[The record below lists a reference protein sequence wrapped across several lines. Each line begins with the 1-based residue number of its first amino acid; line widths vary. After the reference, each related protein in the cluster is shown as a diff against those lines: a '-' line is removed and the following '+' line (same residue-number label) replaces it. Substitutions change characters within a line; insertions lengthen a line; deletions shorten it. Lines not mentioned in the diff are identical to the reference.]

1 MNNGTRT
8 VPIDRF
14 YLGYRKFDL
23 QPDEII
29 TRVRIGIV
37 RDTLKLY
44 KVSRRKDLDISAF
57 TAAIRLA
64 MTGDR
69 IDRAGIA
76 YGGVA
81 PTVIRLPRT
90 EAFLTGKSATLE
102 TFEHAGRIARDEI
115 KPISDV
121 RGSADYRLQLAENI
135 MAKFWY
141 ETFGEKS
148 ASRFAHV

>member
-1 MNNGTRT
+1 
-8 VPIDRF
+8 
-14 YLGYRKFDL
+14 
-23 QPDEII
+23 
-29 TRVRIGIV
+29 
-37 RDTLKLY
+37 
-44 KVSRRKDLDISAF
+44 
-57 TAAIRLA
+57 

-69 IDRAGIA
+69 IDRAAVA

-90 EAFLTGKSATLE
+90 EAFLAGKSATLD

-115 KPISDV
+115 KPISDI

-141 ETFGEKS
+141 EVFGETS
-148 ASRFAHV
+148 APRLAHA